1 MSNGRKGKQT
11 STREWMK
18 VLTVSRA
25 EISLSVKSC
34 SQALQRNLLRE
45 IFFMSTDFQGNC
57 NLKSFSPQTTVAP
70 MPFLTDNVNESK
82 CFTYVRLVLFYQC
95 TVIVQKVLP
104 CYFTQHYCTLIRLAP
119 SIALSNPIFQ
129 QLSVSFLMSSS
140 YIGKKYFNIV
150 HPNILFP
157 PSLPLTP
164 EHPTITIIYY
174 MYI

>member
-57 NLKSFSPQTTVAP
+57 NLKSFSP
-70 MPFLTDNVNESK
+70 
-82 CFTYVRLVLFYQC
+82 
-95 TVIVQKVLP
+95 
-104 CYFTQHYCTLIRLAP
+104 
-119 SIALSNPIFQ
+119 
-129 QLSVSFLMSSS
+129 
-140 YIGKKYFNIV
+140 
-150 HPNILFP
+150 
-157 PSLPLTP
+157 
-164 EHPTITIIYY
+164 
-174 MYI
+174 